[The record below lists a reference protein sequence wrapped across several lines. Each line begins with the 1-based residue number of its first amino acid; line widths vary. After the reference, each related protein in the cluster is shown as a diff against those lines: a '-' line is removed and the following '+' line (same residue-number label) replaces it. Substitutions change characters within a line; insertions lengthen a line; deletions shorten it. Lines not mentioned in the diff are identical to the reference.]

1 MPNDLVAG
9 AAAAPDT
16 RPELR
21 RDAGGRLVELGPRRA
36 QQPHL
41 AVEGRRVERLAVE
54 RRRRERDA
62 PEVGR
67 ADPRVPADD
76 VEVGLASR
84 APSPAGRASRP
95 GGSAAHSGRASR
107 PPRPPSCRPARDP
120 ASPPRRRP
128 SACPSWAVRRAR
140 EAGTSS
146 AHRTGH
152 HGDSRLGV
160 RPGVVTSPARGPCLA
175 RRGADATLRTSGRP

>member
-1 MPNDLVAG
+1 MGEPGRRQQVLQLGLRLHALREVAALVRQDMPNDQVAG

-36 QQPHL
+36 QQAHL

-54 RRRRERDA
+54 RRGRERDA

-76 VEVGLASR
+76 VEVGL
-84 APSPAGRASRP
+84 GRELRVEPTRFAT
-95 GGSAAHSGRASR
+95 GRYR
-107 PPRPPSCRPARDP
+107 
-120 ASPPRRRP
+120 
-128 SACPSWAVRRAR
+128 
-140 EAGTSS
+140 GT
-146 AHRTGH
+146 
-152 HGDSRLGV
+152 
-160 RPGVVTSPARGPCLA
+160 
-175 RRGADATLRTSGRP
+175 